1 MSEVAGS
8 ARPVIAKGLRLQWEA
23 AQEAHVLLYPE
34 GMVKLNSSA
43 GAILSRCDGV
53 RTVADIVAD
62 LERSYGMT
70 GLTEDVQAFVVL
82 ALEKRWL
89 ELRGM
94 SSTQPPA
101 AGVGPPLKTSPGVG
115 PPLKTSPGVGPPL
128 WLLLE
133 LTYRCP
139 LHCVFCYNPTEF
151 ARTGAE
157 LGDRCLAAR
166 VARGARARRGAA
178 RAVGR

>member
-1 MSEVAGS
+1 MSDVASS

-53 RTVADIVAD
+53 RTVADIIAD

-70 GLTEDVQAFVVL
+70 GLAQDVQAFVVL

-89 ELRGM
+89 EL
-94 SSTQPPA
+94 A
-101 AGVGPPLKTSPGVG
+101 A
-115 PPLKTSPGVGPPL
+115 
-128 WLLLE
+128 
-133 LTYRCP
+133 
-139 LHCVFCYNPTEF
+139 
-151 ARTGAE
+151 
-157 LGDRCLAAR
+157 
-166 VARGARARRGAA
+166 
-178 RAVGR
+178 